1 MTTDLTAA
9 FDTVDTDILLQKL
22 NHYGIRNKELRLID
36 NYMTDRQQYVQIDT
50 YNSQIDKSP
59 KCSTIQGSKMSGLLY
74 TLYTNEVPLLHNLLH
89 DNIYTQM
96 TNDTNM
102 TTYKDIEHYTIN
114 FVDDST
120 SIITFKTT
128 NMVKDYLQKYYRL
141 IHDYYTINKLKINSD
156 KTQLML
162 TYKPKHKDYF
172 KDFFF

>member
-1 MTTDLTAA
+1 
-9 FDTVDTDILLQKL
+9 
-22 NHYGIRNKELRLID
+22 
-36 NYMTDRQQYVQIDT
+36 
-50 YNSQIDKSP
+50 
-59 KCSTIQGSKMSGLLY
+59 MSGLLY

-172 KDFFF
+172 KYFFFLCKQWQNNKQNSYNYTWIHNKTQLRYDNPNR

>member
-1 MTTDLTAA
+1 M
-9 FDTVDTDILLQKL
+9 
-22 NHYGIRNKELRLID
+22 G
-36 NYMTDRQQYVQIDT
+36 T
-50 YNSQIDKSP
+50 YNSQIDK
-59 KCSTIQGSKMSGLLY
+59 GSKMSGLLY

-89 DNIYTQM
+89 DNIYTTM

-102 TTYKDIEHYTIN
+102 TKNKDIEHYTTN

-162 TYKPKHKDYF
+162 
-172 KDFFF
+172 